1 MFYICAIY
9 DDKRGGTFPQLY
21 TDDPQQLERFA
32 KEWDRPGMSVYQCVS
47 ALQPG
52 AQRRCLDTVAETPAI
67 HIDVDTRTLLTPADT
82 VKQRLIDMSATLPFE
97 VRDSGGGLHV
107 LIHLK
112 EPVEAGTAEFDR
124 VNIIRKALTEM
135 LCGDPAPA
143 HAAALL
149 RRVGTHNS
157 KYGEP
162 RMCQTIKPGK
172 PADITDV
179 EAFIELYGGQPQ
191 FERKPKPN
199 DHSPV
204 NNVAHNDEEVI
215 ECARV
220 DVKAELA
227 AIRPGTC
234 NEIQIRV
241 VPALVNRGLD
251 LDEIH
256 KIVLDATIR
265 GVHPEWAHKTR
276 DQLAS
281 ELRSRMLSTMRNLFT
296 NKFDPTTGA
305 IPPWLHSSYHP
316 KWIEVL
322 KAGGRPMFSY
332 NRFGF
337 CVRPMQEYTA
347 SVESPSIAP
356 EGGTPFGSPEAEPKI
371 DPKVEPPRPSKPGL
385 FTLPR
390 LEPFNFTELEGF
402 DILYANHY
410 MRGVVTGTV
419 APGGSGKSSNSMV
432 EGVAM
437 SSGRNLL
444 GEVPAERVR
453 VWYHGGEDSMKILR
467 LRLAA
472 ICIHY
477 KIPIEE
483 LCGWFFM
490 TSGTEFPLRVATEG
504 YTKLDINHVLL
515 DRIGDEIERNEIG
528 CVIFDPFVKM
538 HRTSEQDNSRID
550 QIASEFGALAD
561 KYQCAVDLV
570 HHTRKMPA
578 GAGGR
583 ELNVDDT
590 RGAGALK
597 DALRSVR
604 MLGPIAGNDAI
615 GIPEAERHRYF
626 QIGLVKANHTIRS
639 DVKQLY
645 RFHTVTIPNLQQSE
659 VGVVTAWQGQR
670 GGGAEFTENM
680 RRAEAV
686 FMTILNRLTLIG
698 ARISDRKG
706 VNYAPRIFSQEPE
719 AVTAKMGVE
728 TLAGA
733 MGRLLRAGRI
743 QVREVG
749 PAHKTVHTIVPAEE
763 VENAP
768 TQPEDV

>member
-1 MFYICAIY
+1 MLTPTETRLLMRKNDHDPLPAPHQSKQVLLPDWPAKINLSADEIRSWGTKYPGWTNTGVNTTRLAGFDSDLLDPEAAEAVRQKIY
-9 DDKRGGTFPQLY
+9 DRFGDRGVIIERVGRAPKFLVPFRVTEPFTKLTQRLRAPNGAECGIEFLGKGQQFIGAGDHQDTGEPY
-21 TDDPQQLERFA
+21 TYRHGRDLTNT
-32 KEWDRPGMSVYQCVS
+32 
-47 ALQPG
+47 
-52 AQRRCLDTVAETPAI
+52 RRDEMPEITPAEAREFFQ
-67 HIDVDTRTLLTPADT
+67 DVCNA
-82 VKQRLIDMSATLPFE
+82 LIDELGYRKVGDDLITQN
-97 VRDSGGGLHV
+97 DSDD
-107 LIHLK
+107 LI
-112 EPVEAGTAEFDR
+112 T
-124 VNIIRKALTEM
+124 
-135 LCGDPAPA
+135 
-143 HAAALL
+143 
-149 RRVGTHNS
+149 
-157 KYGEP
+157 
-162 RMCQTIKPGK
+162 Q
-172 PADITDV
+172 
-179 EAFIELYGGQPQ
+179 
-191 FERKPKPN
+191 N
-199 DHSPV
+199 DS
-204 NNVAHNDEEVI
+204 DEELI
-215 ECARV
+215 ECRHV
-220 DVKAELA
+220 DIEGELA
-227 AIRPGTC
+227 TIRPGTC
-234 NEIQIRV
+234 NETQIRV
-241 VPALVNRGLD
+241 VPALVWRGLD

-256 KIVLDATIR
+256 EIVLDATIK
-265 GVHPEWAHKTR
+265 GVQPEWAHKTR
-276 DQLAS
+276 DQLAT

-296 NKFDPTTGA
+296 NKYDPMSGVV
-305 IPPWLHSSYHP
+305 PPWLHSSYHS

-322 KAGGRPMFSY
+322 KAGGRPVFGY

-337 CVRPMQEYTA
+337 CIRPVQEHTN
-347 SVESPSIAP
+347 VESPSIAP
-356 EGGTPFGSPEAEPKI
+356 EAPEAG
-371 DPKVEPPRPSKPGL
+371 PKVELARPSKPGL

-432 EGVAM
+432 EAVAM
-437 SSGRNLL
+437 SSGRDFL

-515 DRIGDEIERNEIG
+515 DRIGAEIARNEIG

-570 HHTRKMPA
+570 HHTRKLPA

-604 MLGPIAGNDAI
+604 MLGPVSGNDAI

-659 VGVVTAWQGQR
+659 VGVVTAWRAQR
-670 GGGAEFTENM
+670 GATGEFTENM
-680 RRAEAV
+680 RKAEAV
-686 FMTILNRLTLIG
+686 FMTILSRLSLLG
-698 ARISDRKG
+698 VRISDRKG
-706 VNYAPRIFSQEPE
+706 VNYAPRIFAQESE
-719 AVTAKMGVE
+719 VVAAKMGVE
-728 TLAGA
+728 TMAGA

-743 QVREVG
+743 QVREEG
-749 PAHKTVHTIVPAEE
+749 PAHKRVHTIVPNEQ
-763 VENAP
+763 VENTS
-768 TQPEDV
+768 TQPEDA